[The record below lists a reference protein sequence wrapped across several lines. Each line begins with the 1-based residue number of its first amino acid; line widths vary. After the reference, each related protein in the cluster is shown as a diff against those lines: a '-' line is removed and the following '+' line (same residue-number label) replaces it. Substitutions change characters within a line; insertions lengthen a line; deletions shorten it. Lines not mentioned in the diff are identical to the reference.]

1 MTSDH
6 DMHFALLGDHPDG
19 LEIAR
24 VLVAS
29 ARHTLTVYQGPP
41 VGAEFLRRWGLSFR
55 TVADLEEVLADPEI
69 EAVIVAG
76 SIAERP
82 AQLRRALQSERHV
95 LCVHPSDETPEIAY
109 EAAMIQGDTRA
120 ILLPLMPHALH
131 PAVGRLG
138 DLARQESAL
147 GTFRLLEME
156 WSSSESIPV
165 QEDPASHKLALPG
178 WDMLRSVAGEIAEVS
193 GFAWSEELSASDVVL
208 LAGSFIEGGLFRATL
223 LPGQHE
229 SYLRLTA
236 VGSYSRAELLF
247 TSGWPGPAQLRWQD
261 ENGTPHEEAWDAW
274 NPWPPLVE
282 EFEQALAS
290 RNATTGRQ
298 DIGQDKGL
306 LGWQTAVRAL
316 ELDDAVRRS
325 VQRRRVS
332 VLEYPE
338 ATEEAGFK
346 GTMTLVG
353 CATLWAILVLLILS
367 RWFSWLGWIIIPV
380 LVLFLGVQVLRWL
393 VPAPTSEEQRREDG
407 ASESMPQRNQ
417 LGSKERT

>member
-1 MTSDH
+1 
-6 DMHFALLGDHPDG
+6 MHFALLGDHPDG
-19 LEIAR
+19 LEMAR
-24 VLVAS
+24 ALVAS
-29 ARHTLTVYQGPP
+29 ARHTLAVYHGPP
-41 VGAEFLRRWGLSFR
+41 VGAEFLRRWGLSFK

-82 AQLRRALQSERHV
+82 GQLRRALQSERHV

-109 EAAMIQGDTRA
+109 EAAMIQGDTRS

-138 DLARQESAL
+138 NLARQESVL
-147 GTFRLLEME
+147 GAFRLLDVE
-156 WSSSESIPV
+156 WASSESILI
-165 QEDPASHKLALPG
+165 QEDPASYKLALPG
-178 WDMLRSVAGEIAEVS
+178 WDMLRYVAGEIAEVS
-193 GFAWSEELSASDVVL
+193 GFAWSEELSAGDAVL
-208 LAGSFIEGGLFRATL
+208 LAGSFIEGGIFRITL

-236 VGSYSRAELLF
+236 IGGYSRAELLF
-247 TSGWPGPAQLRWQD
+247 ASGWPGPAQLHWQD
-261 ENGTPHEEAWDAW
+261 ENGTPHEETWDAW

-282 EFEQALAS
+282 EFEEALAS
-290 RNATTGRQ
+290 RNTATTSRH
-298 DIGQDKGL
+298 DIAKDKGL
-306 LGWQTAVRAL
+306 LSWQTAVRAL
-316 ELDDAVRRS
+316 ELDDAARRS

-367 RWFSWLGWIIIPV
+367 RWFPWLGWLIIPV

-393 VPAPTSEEQRREDG
+393 VPAPTSEELRGQDST
-407 ASESMPQRNQ
+407 SESVSQRNE
-417 LGSKERT
+417 LESKERT